1 MNLFS
6 NLIFSLLYSPSKMRS
21 ISRATYFTFILI
33 VLVVVQAEGRV
44 FGISSASNSNSDELV
59 SDGVDDDDVG
69 HENTYLYF
77 KGSEHPGKYC
87 EQMYGF
93 LPCSSNIVG
102 HLFLILVYE
111 YLLFHGES
119 YLAAGGEQVF
129 KILGPGIFGAS
140 AFDIL
145 GALPESLILLVTGLS
160 SDKEK
165 AQEYASTGVGLLAG
179 SSILLLT
186 VVWGTCV
193 IIGSEKLK
201 HDPKS
206 SDSNVSNSSHGRIR
220 ESLLTGSGITMDIE
234 TVKMSRIMVFSV
246 IPLII
251 MQIPTLFKLSSTP
264 RAVTLMVSLI
274 VAVIFL
280 ISYFIYQVFEPHIEK
295 TRLEYIKHDDLIL
308 RIFQH
313 VEKQTLQKILAEDG
327 TPNVSAIS
335 GLYHE
340 ISRHGGKELSAS
352 EIKKLLLQNQV
363 NGADIK
369 EEQIAG
375 MLKIF
380 DRNNDQ
386 VITKEEFVEGLTE
399 YINQTKHAL
408 DRKYLPKESLNNM
421 YQVFIKPWI
430 EHTRRERELKGHL
443 ISEVIKHAQNDMV
456 GSLCKD
462 DGTPDESSIKRLF
475 EQVDINHDSHVSKSE
490 LKELIKDIHLGKDAD
505 SEEAVT
511 KIIHELDLNRDDEIS
526 ENEFVD
532 GFTKWIN
539 RESNQA
545 PQLIHAPHEHHQTWE
560 EVEKVVEDNQSNGL
574 NAWLSALGYV
584 LLGITM
590 LSLLAEPLVHSVQ
603 NFSKEAGIS
612 SFFISFIIVPLATN
626 FREAT
631 SAIKEA
637 SHKKRSNTSHTI
649 YEIYGSVF
657 MNNILGFVVIS
668 SLIYMRDITWEF
680 TADVL
685 VVAIV
690 CAVMGLAASFRSTF
704 PLWTSFPAFALYLVS
719 LVLVFVLKDV
729 LHYV

>member
-1 MNLFS
+1 
-6 NLIFSLLYSPSKMRS
+6 MRS
-21 ISRATYFTFILI
+21 ISKTTCFIFILI
-33 VLVVVQAEGRV
+33 VVLTAVQVESRV
-44 FGISSASNSNSDELV
+44 LGISASELV
-59 SDGVDDDDVG
+59 YDGVDDVKN
-69 HENTYLYF
+69 ESSNLYL
-77 KGSEHPGKYC
+77 KGSEPSGKYC

-93 LPCSSNIVG
+93 LPCSTNILG

-145 GALPESLILLVTGLS
+145 GALPESLILLVTGLN
-160 SDKEK
+160 SDKES
-165 AQEYASTGVGLLAG
+165 AQHYASNGVGLLAG

-193 IIGSEKLK
+193 IIGCEKLK
-201 HDPKS
+201 DDPKS
-206 SDSNVSNSSHGRIR
+206 SGSNTSNSSNGRIK
-220 ESLLTGSGITMDIE
+220 EALTGSGIIVDID
-234 TVKMSRIMVFSV
+234 TVKMSRMMVFSV

-251 MQIPTLFKLSSTP
+251 MQIPTSFKLSPTHC
-264 RAVTLMVSLI
+264 AVALMVSLI

-280 ISYFIYQVFEPHIEK
+280 ISYFIYQVFKPHIEK

-313 VEKQTLQKILAEDG
+313 VEKQTLQKILTEDG
-327 TPNVSAIS
+327 TPNVTAIS

-340 ISRHGGKELSAS
+340 ISRHGDKDLLAS
-352 EIKKLLLQNQV
+352 EIKELLLQNKE
-363 NGADIK
+363 NGANIK

-375 MLKIF
+375 MLRIF
-380 DRNNDQ
+380 DRNGDQ
-386 VITKEEFVEGLTE
+386 VITKEEFVVGLTE

-408 DRKYLPKESLNNM
+408 DRKYLPKESMNNL

-443 ISEVIKHAQNDMV
+443 ISEVLRHAQNDMV

-462 DGTPDESSIKRLF
+462 DGTPDEATIRRLF
-475 EQVDINHDSHVSKSE
+475 EQVDSNGDNHVSKSE
-490 LKELIKDIHLGKDAD
+490 LKKLVKDIHLGKVAD
-505 SEEAVT
+505 SEEAVA
-511 KIIHELDLNRDDEIS
+511 KIVHELDLNRDDEIS
-526 ENEFVD
+526 EDEFVV
-532 GFTKWIN
+532 GFSKWIN
-539 RESNQA
+539 RNSSQA
-545 PQLIHAPHEHHQTWE
+545 PHLIAMPHENHQTWE
-560 EVEKVVEDNQSNGL
+560 EVEEVMEDNQIKGI

-584 LLGITM
+584 MLGITM
-590 LSLLAEPLVHSVQ
+590 LSLLAEPLIDSVE
-603 NFSKEAGIS
+603 NFSEEAGIS
-612 SFFISFIIVPLATN
+612 SFFISFIIVPIATN

-637 SHKKRSNTSHTI
+637 SHKKRRNTSQTI

-680 TADVL
+680 SADAL

-690 CAVMGLAASFRSTF
+690 CAAMGLTASFRSTF
-704 PLWTSFPAFALYLVS
+704 PLWTSVPAYALYLAS
-719 LVLVFVLKDV
+719 LVLVYTLKDI